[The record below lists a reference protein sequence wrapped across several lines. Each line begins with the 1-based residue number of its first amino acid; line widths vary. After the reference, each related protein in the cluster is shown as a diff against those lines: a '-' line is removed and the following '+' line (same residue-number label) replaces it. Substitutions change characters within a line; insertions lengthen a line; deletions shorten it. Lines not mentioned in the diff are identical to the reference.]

1 METSDFLADTTTK
14 LKRVAWLSSRDQARQ
29 FDSLMHHFNEESL
42 VDCFFRLDGRKAVGA
57 DGVTKAQYVEHLDD
71 NIKSLIQRMHRMAY
85 RPGPVRE
92 VRIPKEGK
100 PGATRPLGISNFED
114 KMVQMMMQRVL
125 ESIYEPLFLDCS
137 FGFRPNRSCHD
148 AIRALHQH
156 LYRHQV
162 STVIDVDL
170 KSYFDTIDHELLEGM
185 LRNKIKD
192 QRFMR
197 YIKRMFRAGV
207 LTGGELSVSDEGV
220 PQGSI
225 CSPVLSNIFA
235 HYVIDEWFEGVVKR
249 HCKGEVALFRYCDDA
264 VICCQHEH
272 DAKRIV
278 DALAKRLARYK
289 LQLNEDKTR
298 CVRFSR
304 QLAAQGERQETFDFL
319 GFTFYLG
326 RARKGYIIPMVKSSG
341 KRLRSK
347 LKRVKAWIREARHKY
362 QLMDLWR
369 IFCAKLRGH
378 VQYYG
383 VSFNTKFVKR
393 FLESAKRIVFEWLN
407 RRSDRKSFN
416 WEQFNSF
423 LRSFPLPKARVLHA
437 LF

>member
-1 METSDFLADTTTK
+1 MEATDFQSHTTTK
-14 LKRVAWLSSRDQARQ
+14 LRRVAWLSSRDQARH
-29 FDSLMHHFNEESL
+29 FDSLMHHFNEASL
-42 VDCFFRLDGRKAVGA
+42 EDCFHRLDGRKAVGI
-57 DGVTKAQYVEHLDD
+57 DGITKEQYAEQLDD
-71 NIKSLIQRMHRMAY
+71 NLKRLISQTRSMAY

-114 KMVQMMMQRVL
+114 KIVQMMMQRVL

-137 FGFRPNRSCHD
+137 YGFRPNRSCHD
-148 AIRALHQH
+148 ALKALHQH
-156 LYRHQV
+156 LYRHEV

-170 KSYFDTIDHELLEGM
+170 KSYFDTIDHDLLERM

-207 LTGGELSVSDEGV
+207 LSQGELSISDEGV

-235 HYVIDEWFEGVVKR
+235 HYVIDEWFDGVVKQ
-249 HCKGEVALFRYCDDA
+249 HCKGKVAMFRYCDDA
-264 VICCQHEH
+264 VICCQHEQ

-278 DALAKRLARYK
+278 KALANRLAKYK

-298 CVRFSR
+298 CVRFSKR
-304 QLAAQGERQETFDFL
+304 LAARGDRQETFDFL

-326 RARKGYIIPMVKSSG
+326 RARKGQIIPMVKSSG
-341 KRLRSK
+341 KRLRAK
-347 LKRVKAWIREARHKY
+347 LKRVKEWIKKAIHKY
-362 QLMDLWR
+362 RLMELWR
-369 IFCAKLRGH
+369 TFCAKLRGH
-378 VQYYG
+378 IQYYG
-383 VSFNTKFVKR
+383 VSFNTRYVII
-393 FLESAKRIVFEWLN
+393 FLETAKRIVFQWLN
-407 RRSDRKSFN
+407 RRSERKSFN

-423 LRSFPLPKARVLHA
+423 LNSNPLPSAKVHHA